1 MHSKKYLALFLII
14 CMMSSDV
21 MIPLVLAGNHGG
33 RGGHGLEL
41 LLAAGILAKLLR
53 KKGHHHGHHH
63 HGHHHHHGGRHS
75 SGGIHPHEAGAQTV
89 EVVHVAPPL
98 GGYSSHYP
106 TSAQSSYGGAQAAT
120 SFSSSIEYPFNAA
133 SQPMPIH
140 HLPYGGP
147 ASAAS
152 YLGYEPQPVQ
162 MYPPLPLS
170 ITDSPGAPVQM

>member
-1 MHSKKYLALFLII
+1 MHSKKYLALFLVI
-14 CMMSSDV
+14 CVMSSDF
-21 MIPLVLAGNHGG
+21 MIPVVLAGHHG

-53 KKGHHHGHHH
+53 KKGHHH
-63 HGHHHHHGGRHS
+63 HGHHHHHHGHGRS
-75 SGGIHPHEAGAQTV
+75 SGGVHPHEAGAQTV
-89 EVVHVAPPL
+89 EVVHVAPPF

-106 TSAQSSYGGAQAAT
+106 TTAQSSYGGAQAAT
-120 SFSSSIEYPFNAA
+120 SFSASIEYPFSPAA
-133 SQPMPIH
+133 SHAMPIQ

-162 MYPPLPLS
+162 VYPPLPLS
-170 ITDSPGAPVQM
+170 VTDSGSMQ